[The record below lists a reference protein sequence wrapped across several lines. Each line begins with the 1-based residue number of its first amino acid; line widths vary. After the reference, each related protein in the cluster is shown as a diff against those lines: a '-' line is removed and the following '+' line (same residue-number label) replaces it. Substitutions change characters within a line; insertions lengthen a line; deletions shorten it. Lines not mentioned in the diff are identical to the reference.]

1 VDASSTVDGLKV
13 NDMILSI
20 NGKLVGGMTEV
31 GVELELETCGPNLLL
46 VVSRYKHATLVQR
59 KFVEV
64 ERQMLHV
71 IDSAARDDR
80 LLGWIEVG
88 NAKTTP
94 PESNTSSNQQQDRN
108 GVTRESGAGQDTS
121 FQTGEDQDSECDIA
135 IPNAETETAHIN
147 YSMIAPSALGRTI
160 VCEKEESDLHGSE
173 SVGTQ
178 QSKLALDNADGDSE
192 TWKED
197 ENAWNGC
204 VCGKIHV
211 KKDDPDNV
219 FWIQCESCESWY
231 DVSKKCV
238 GFNIEQ
244 AKATEHWNCWA
255 CPSVPT
261 TTKVSPEEYS
271 PPSTAVAQEDSRTN
285 RPGNECKAQKPLGVV
300 EEPSFGDRA
309 ITANSPAGDFSHG
322 NSRDVD
328 AETLPREVKE
338 RRHPTRVSNRVT
350 SDGRLLPKSKP
361 KRREDG
367 TFCKPSGHQPEGLKW
382 DYESGMW
389 VPRNENRGNQKRGT
403 FAPKNTAKPS
413 GMKQHN
419 DSKSRGTRSHLRS
432 NLRETPAPDSLPPEL
447 IGRATGAF
455 HVRDLVY
462 VKPHSWPGA
471 YVDQMFCYDFLLR
484 SLINC
489 LAYTGKNCQGGIGHI
504 VEHSYE
510 DEEGALCYTVRFAI
524 GSTEKFIE
532 AEYISFYTFG

>member
-1 VDASSTVDGLKV
+1 VDASSTVNGLKV

-31 GVELELETCGPNLLL
+31 GMELELETCGPNLLL

-94 PESNTSSNQQQDRN
+94 PESNTSSKQQQDRN
-108 GVTRESGAGQDTS
+108 GVTSESNAGQDTS
-121 FQTGEDQDSECDIA
+121 FQTGEDQDSECDSE
-135 IPNAETETAHIN
+135 IPNAEAETANFN
-147 YSMIAPSALGRTI
+147 YSMIAPNALGRTV

-178 QSKLALDNADGDSE
+178 QSKVPLDNADGDSE

-204 VCGKIHV
+204 VCGKIHL
-211 KKDDPDNV
+211 KKDDPDDV

-244 AKATEHWNCWA
+244 AKAIEHWNCWA
-255 CPSVPT
+255 CPSIPT
-261 TTKVSPEEYS
+261 TTKVSPEEYN
-271 PPSTAVAQEDSRTN
+271 PPSTAVAHEDLRIN
-285 RPGNECKAQKPLGVV
+285 RPGNEYKAQKPSGVV

-309 ITANSPAGDFSHG
+309 ITANSPAGDFSLG
-322 NSRDVD
+322 NSRDLD
-328 AETLPREVKE
+328 HETLPREVKE
-338 RRHPTRVSNRVT
+338 RCHPGVSNRVA
-350 SDGRLLPKSKP
+350 SNGRLLPKSKP
-361 KRREDG
+361 KRNEDG
-367 TFCKPSGHQPEGLKW
+367 TFCKPSGHPPKGLKW

-389 VPRNENRGNQKRGT
+389 VPRNGNRGDQKRST
-403 FAPKNTAKPS
+403 STAKNTAKNTAKPS
-413 GMKQHN
+413 GVKQHN
-419 DSKSRGTRSHLRS
+419 DSKLHGTRSHLRS
-432 NLRETPAPDSLPPEL
+432 NLQEIPATESLPPES
-447 IGRATGAF
+447 IGKATSDFNAG
-455 HVRDLVY
+455 DLVY

-471 YVDQMFCYDFLLR
+471 YVDQMFCYDFLL
-484 SLINC
+484 
-489 LAYTGKNCQGGIGHI
+489 
-504 VEHSYE
+504 
-510 DEEGALCYTVRFAI
+510 
-524 GSTEKFIE
+524 
-532 AEYISFYTFG
+532 